1 MHALERPVEGG
12 RRSIA
17 VFQGKVDDLDFTLLQ
32 LDRGD
37 RHPPP
42 AQIFGKRKT
51 RDVREHA
58 LIVIAGTTGDPR
70 KLLDPDF
77 FC

>member
-17 VFQGKVDDLDFTLLQ
+17 VFQGKVDNLDFTLLQ

-42 AQIFGKRKT
+42 AQIFESGRPAMYVNM
-51 RDVREHA
+51 R
-58 LIVIAGTTGDPR
+58 
-70 KLLDPDF
+70 
-77 FC
+77 